1 MIKSSSFGSRMRKSL
16 SDITNLKSQH
26 KSPFK
31 NQENIQPAAAD
42 SSTKNCME
50 KLLQENAVMIKLI
63 EEKNKIIESNGIELQ
78 KLRVN
83 LQRTQMQNWELAK
96 SNSQM
101 FAELNMAKDK
111 MKTLRHELLNK
122 DALSKAM
129 ALELKKH
136 QVADGFLTSH
146 LEKKAKMHC
155 ETNVLQEG
163 ETELEEASV
172 DPPLKDNDNNNKSKV
187 SKTKRG
193 RPARSQSMGPPTMSQ
208 QADDKEM
215 VENKRQC
222 LRRQSARLKPL
233 EKQEDDFFD
242 IEVAN
247 NVVNQTTHF
256 SLKSDKSDAEE
267 CLLSELS
274 TSEIAEVA
282 NNVVNQT
289 TTHFSPLKPKSES
302 SDAEECLST
311 REIARRSSIGRPQ
324 RRATEKVQSYK
335 EPPCNTKIRRP
346 A

>member
-1 MIKSSSFGSRMRKSL
+1 M
-16 SDITNLKSQH
+16 
-26 KSPFK
+26 
-31 NQENIQPAAAD
+31 
-42 SSTKNCME
+42 
-50 KLLQENAVMIKLI
+50 
-63 EEKNKIIESNGIELQ
+63 
-78 KLRVN
+78 
-83 LQRTQMQNWELAK
+83 
-96 SNSQM
+96 
-101 FAELNMAKDK
+101 
-111 MKTLRHELLNK
+111 
-122 DALSKAM
+122 
-129 ALELKKH
+129 
-136 QVADGFLTSH
+136 
-146 LEKKAKMHC
+146 
-155 ETNVLQEG
+155 
-163 ETELEEASV
+163 
-172 DPPLKDNDNNNKSKV
+172 
-187 SKTKRG
+187 
-193 RPARSQSMGPPTMSQ
+193 
-208 QADDKEM
+208 
-215 VENKRQC
+215 
-222 LRRQSARLKPL
+222 RRQSARLKPL

>member
-1 MIKSSSFGSRMRKSL
+1 MKGDKMIKSSSFGSRMRKSL

-129 ALELKKH
+129 ALELK
-136 QVADGFLTSH
+136 
-146 LEKKAKMHC
+146 
-155 ETNVLQEG
+155 EG